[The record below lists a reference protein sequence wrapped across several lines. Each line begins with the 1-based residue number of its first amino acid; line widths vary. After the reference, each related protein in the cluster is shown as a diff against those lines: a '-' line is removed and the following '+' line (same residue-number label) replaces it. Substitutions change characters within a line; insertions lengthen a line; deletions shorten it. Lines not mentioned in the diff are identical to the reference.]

1 MDVNMLL
8 ESIRE
13 SLHQVGVFLPRLL
26 LAIVILIIGWVIAKA
41 ARFAVVKALRAINFS
56 VVTEKAGVDHFL
68 KQGGAHIDTVRV
80 LGSLSYWLVILAAL
94 MIASN
99 SLDLAYVTDLIGRI
113 VLFVPKVMVAVV
125 ILVFGVYFARFV
137 GAALTTYLRNIGV
150 GEAGLVGRLAL
161 YAIVVFV
168 IMIALDQMGLG
179 DIIRQAFLIIVAA
192 IALGLALAFGLG
204 GQKRAAELNEPVKR
218 ERCDQPWF
226 DEAVHGGLAGPALPA
241 GRDLGR
247 GRRELRAVFRAR
259 RRCRAVPV
267 RPERPPP
274 DRAHCAARADRSG
287 LALLPAGRTTGAALR
302 LSRSGALRSAVRYAL
317 QSEKAAAR
325 SVRPFD
331 RGHAALERRAF
342 RVSRR
347 QQARG

>member
-13 SLHQVGVFLPRLL
+13 SLRQIGAFLPRLL
-26 LAIVILIIGWVIAKA
+26 LAIVILIIGWLVAKA
-41 ARFAVVKALRAINFS
+41 VRFAIVKALRTINFN
-56 VVTEKAGVDHFL
+56 VVTEKAGIDHFL
-68 KQGGAHIDTVRV
+68 KQGGADIDTVRV
-80 LGSLSYWLVILAAL
+80 LGSLSYWLVILAAM

-99 SLDLAYVTDLIGRI
+99 SLDLAYVTDLIGRV

-150 GEAGLVGRLAL
+150 GEASLVGRLAL

-204 GQKRAAELNEPVKR
+204 GQKRAAELI
-218 ERCDQPWF
+218 ERW
-226 DEAVHGGLAGPALPA
+226 
-241 GRDLGR
+241 
-247 GRRELRAVFRAR
+247 
-259 RRCRAVPV
+259 
-267 RPERPPP
+267 
-274 DRAHCAARADRSG
+274 
-287 LALLPAGRTTGAALR
+287 
-302 LSRSGALRSAVRYAL
+302 SRHSVEEKSGARG
-317 QSEKAAAR
+317 QTK
-325 SVRPFD
+325 SV
-331 RGHAALERRAF
+331 L
-342 RVSRR
+342 
-347 QQARG
+347 

>member
-13 SLHQVGVFLPRLL
+13 SLRQIGAFLPRLL
-26 LAIVILIIGWVIAKA
+26 LAIVILIIGWLVAKA
-41 ARFAVVKALRAINFS
+41 VRFAIVKALRTINFN
-56 VVTEKAGVDHFL
+56 VVTEKAGIDHFL
-68 KQGGAHIDTVRV
+68 KQGGADIDTVRV

-179 DIIRQAFLIIVAA
+179 DIIRQAFLIIVAG

-204 GQKRAAELNEPVKR
+204 GQKRAAELI
-218 ERCDQPWF
+218 ERWSHHSV
-226 DEAVHGGLAGPALPA
+226 E
-241 GRDLGR
+241 
-247 GRRELRAVFRAR
+247 EK
-259 RRCRAVPV
+259 
-267 RPERPPP
+267 
-274 DRAHCAARADRSG
+274 
-287 LALLPAGRTTGAALR
+287 
-302 LSRSGALRSAVRYAL
+302 SGARG
-317 QSEKAAAR
+317 QTK
-325 SVRPFD
+325 SV
-331 RGHAALERRAF
+331 L
-342 RVSRR
+342 
-347 QQARG
+347 

>member
-13 SLHQVGVFLPRLL
+13 SLHQIGIFLPRLL
-26 LAIVILIIGWVIAKA
+26 LAIVILIIGWLVAKA
-41 ARFAVVKALRAINFS
+41 VRFAIVKALRTINFN
-56 VVTEKAGVDHFL
+56 VVTEKAGIDHFL
-68 KQGGAHIDTVRV
+68 KQGGADIDTVRV

-99 SLDLAYVTDLIGRI
+99 SLDLAYVTDLIGRV

-179 DIIRQAFLIIVAA
+179 DIIRQAFLILVAA

-204 GQKRAAELNEPVKR
+204 GQKRAAELI
-218 ERCDQPWF
+218 ERWSRHSV
-226 DEAVHGGLAGPALPA
+226 E
-241 GRDLGR
+241 
-247 GRRELRAVFRAR
+247 EKS
-259 RRCRAVPV
+259 
-267 RPERPPP
+267 
-274 DRAHCAARADRSG
+274 AARG
-287 LALLPAGRTTGAALR
+287 QT
-302 LSRSGALRSAVRYAL
+302 
-317 QSEKAAAR
+317 K
-325 SVRPFD
+325 SV
-331 RGHAALERRAF
+331 L
-342 RVSRR
+342 
-347 QQARG
+347 

>member
-13 SLHQVGVFLPRLL
+13 SLRQIGAFLPRLL
-26 LAIVILIIGWVIAKA
+26 LAIVILIIGWLVAKA
-41 ARFAVVKALRAINFS
+41 VRFAIVKALRAINFN
-56 VVTEKAGVDHFL
+56 VVTEKAGIDHFL
-68 KQGGAHIDTVRV
+68 KEGGTDIDTIRV

-179 DIIRQAFLIIVAA
+179 DIIRQAFLIIVAS

-204 GQKRAAELNEPVKR
+204 GQKRAAELI
-218 ERCDQPWF
+218 ERWSHHSV
-226 DEAVHGGLAGPALPA
+226 E
-241 GRDLGR
+241 
-247 GRRELRAVFRAR
+247 
-259 RRCRAVPV
+259 
-267 RPERPPP
+267 
-274 DRAHCAARADRSG
+274 
-287 LALLPAGRTTGAALR
+287 
-302 LSRSGALRSAVRYAL
+302 
-317 QSEKAAAR
+317 EKA
-325 SVRPFD
+325 
-331 RGHAALERRAF
+331 G
-342 RVSRR
+342 
-347 QQARG
+347 ARGQTKSVL

>member
-13 SLHQVGVFLPRLL
+13 SLRQIGAFLPRLL
-26 LAIVILIIGWVIAKA
+26 LAIVILIIGWLVAKA
-41 ARFAVVKALRAINFS
+41 VRFAIVKALRTINFN
-56 VVTEKAGVDHFL
+56 VVTEKAGIDHFL
-68 KQGGAHIDTVRV
+68 KQGGADIDTVRV

-192 IALGLALAFGLG
+192 VALGLALAFGLG
-204 GQKRAAELNEPVKR
+204 GQKRAAELI
-218 ERCDQPWF
+218 ERWSRHSVEDKS
-226 DEAVHGGLAGPALPA
+226 
-241 GRDLGR
+241 
-247 GRRELRAVFRAR
+247 
-259 RRCRAVPV
+259 
-267 RPERPPP
+267 
-274 DRAHCAARADRSG
+274 AARG
-287 LALLPAGRTTGAALR
+287 QT
-302 LSRSGALRSAVRYAL
+302 
-317 QSEKAAAR
+317 K
-325 SVRPFD
+325 SV
-331 RGHAALERRAF
+331 L
-342 RVSRR
+342 
-347 QQARG
+347 